1 MAVPSPAVRV
11 PSVQTSPA
19 VNIPPVRTWQPNEQ
33 EEFVKKWSDWTRLKD
48 AENFENAG
56 NDIFQYLFDKLCYVI
71 HTQDDITPAG
81 EEFKLAYAQL
91 ELAEDRG
98 EAMGRLFVRGTV
110 LSRGNKDQLLPYSS
124 VDDVERPIIVV
135 PSISEQVPTYCPWLA
150 WRGHRP
156 RYAHRHRIRLWDSSS
171 ASTGCPKTAD
181 GSGASHSPW
190 LNKSFLL

>member
-1 MAVPSPAVRV
+1 M
-11 PSVQTSPA
+11 
-19 VNIPPVRTWQPNEQ
+19 
-33 EEFVKKWSDWTRLKD
+33 KWSDWTWLQD
-48 AENFENAG
+48 EENFAKAG
-56 NDIFQYLFDKLCYVI
+56 NDIWKYLFDELCYVI
-71 HTQDDITPAG
+71 QTQDDITPAG

-110 LSRGNKDQLLPYSS
+110 LSRGNKDQLLPYRH

-150 WRGHRP
+150 VRNQRP
-156 RYAHRHRIRLWDSSS
+156 RYAHRSRISLWDHDVDESQHGSSS
-171 ASTGCPKTAD
+171 ASTSCPKTAD
-181 GSGASHSPW
+181 ELSSDNSGSGESHSPW